1 MWVVKTESLRVWF
14 GCLIV
19 GSALVCSLHKYRQCD
34 RAKSVM
40 EISSLRH
47 FVVDLGHFVG
57 GRAES
62 AARRE
67 AP

>member
-19 GSALVCSLHKYRQCD
+19 GSARLHKYRQCD